1 MGLQTRRAVR
11 RLVEDVVSEEDD
23 GLFISCTNF
32 ASSYLIDG
40 LEKKTGKPVV
50 NSNQASLWYM
60 LRQVGV
66 TDPVEGYGSLLRK
79 H

>member
-1 MGLQTRRAVR
+1 M
-11 RLVEDVVSEEDD
+11 VSEEAD

-32 ASSYLIDG
+32 ASPFLLDG
-40 LEKKTGKPVV
+40 LEKETGKPVV

-66 TDPVEGYGSLLRK
+66 TDPVKGYGSLLRE